1 MIKVARQYGEKG
13 MAGGVRKKI
22 LLTGTCWYELSGLYH
37 LLSAQEF
44 DVYHAEPG
52 ESDVRREPDLI
63 IVALSAEPVAG
74 WGRHLS
80 RVRTLRANIAG
91 KMLVLVPEK
100 LKKLKKLN
108 MLQNTCQVY
117 SGCGSVTQLSEYIS
131 GILTDGERPAGEF
144 LLTEGQSR
152 ALKRLSDRGRDRPLS
167 LKPGERDLYYHY
179 ARLASNVGV
188 KNFRMLLM
196 AGLDREIHEA
206 EGRLCG
212 Q

>member
-44 DVYHAEPG
+44 DVDHALTG

-80 RVRTLRANIAG
+80 RVRTLRTNIAG
-91 KMLVLVPEK
+91 KMLVLVPE
-100 LKKLKKLN
+100 KLKKLN